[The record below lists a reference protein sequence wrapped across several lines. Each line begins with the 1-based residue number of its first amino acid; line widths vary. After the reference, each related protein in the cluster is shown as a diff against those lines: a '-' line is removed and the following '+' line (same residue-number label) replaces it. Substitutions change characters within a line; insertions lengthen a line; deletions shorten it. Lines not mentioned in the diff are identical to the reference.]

1 MLINPSNG
9 FRLPLL
15 SEHAGNQLSNH
26 LLHLLLVLLLL
37 ELGCFGAARL
47 ASLDG
52 LQPDHRL
59 LVHQSR
65 LASARSLATCTCTC
79 SGLRIR
85 RCIKLLLQAPTHL
98 LRARRRLF

>member
-15 SEHAGNQLSNH
+15 SEHAGNQISNH
-26 LLHLLLVLLLL
+26 LLPLLLLLLLL

-47 ASLDG
+47 ASLVG

-65 LASARSLATCTCTC
+65 LASARSLATCTC

-98 LRARRRLF
+98 LRARRRLV